1 VTDVLAFLR
10 ARYDEREAWALAASK
25 PYPYAAG
32 DPPIPSTGV
41 HWEWV
46 AGDEWEAV
54 TLDPAVSEYVAD
66 GDPVR
71 LATRET
77 WPSSTRPDDPRWQM
91 RRTYSEDAQEM
102 DSAAA
107 GHIAFNDPAYVLADI
122 AAKRL
127 ILDAY
132 ATEVRV
138 AVEADE
144 FTPGVNK
151 LWGGGRKSALAE
163 VVHLLALP
171 FAAHPDYRQKWAPS
185 GKAET

>member
-32 DPPIPSTGV
+32 DPPIPST
-41 HWEWV
+41 
-46 AGDEWEAV
+46 
-54 TLDPAVSEYVAD
+54 VSEYVAD